1 MVTEFFRQK
10 QIPIINNNG
19 CRRYGAGALTQQGI
33 SSLHVVG
40 LSSIATLR
48 YKHANDKT
56 KGNAMYQYTMLKPF
70 VRWLPLLVSSAVLAQ
85 QPAAGP
91 QTPFEWAYGINT
103 PGLTLPA
110 PSGAHRVPGSEQEFS
125 FPRDRFSPPDWHP
138 QDHPVMPPVVAQGRQ
153 PQVFACGY
161 CHLPDGQG
169 RPENASLAGL
179 SAEYIMQQMADYRAG
194 LRKSSEPQMVPP
206 SLMQA
211 VGANATAEEAEAAAQ
226 YFASLTPR
234 PWIRV
239 VETSMVPE
247 TVVSGFMS
255 IVKPGGG
262 EEPIGNRVLEM
273 PEDLERTELRDS
285 HSGFIAY
292 VPVGSVERGRVLAA
306 GTDPKTKACALCHG
320 ENLHGLGPVPRLA
333 GRSPSYIARQL
344 YDLQTGSR
352 KGLWSPLMTEVV
364 AKLTPADIVAL
375 SAYIASLSP

>member
-1 MVTEFFRQK
+1 
-10 QIPIINNNG
+10 
-19 CRRYGAGALTQQGI
+19 
-33 SSLHVVG
+33 
-40 LSSIATLR
+40 
-48 YKHANDKT
+48 
-56 KGNAMYQYTMLKPF
+56 
-70 VRWLPLLVSSAVLAQ
+70 
-85 QPAAGP
+85 
-91 QTPFEWAYGINT
+91 
-103 PGLTLPA
+103 
-110 PSGAHRVPGSEQEFS
+110 
-125 FPRDRFSPPDWHP
+125 
-138 QDHPVMPPVVAQGRQ
+138 
-153 PQVFACGY
+153 
-161 CHLPDGQG
+161 
-169 RPENASLAGL
+169 
-179 SAEYIMQQMADYRAG
+179 
-194 LRKSSEPQMVPP
+194 
-206 SLMQA
+206 
-211 VGANATAEEAEAAAQ
+211 
-226 YFASLTPR
+226 
-234 PWIRV
+234 
-239 VETSMVPE
+239 
-247 TVVSGFMS
+247 MS